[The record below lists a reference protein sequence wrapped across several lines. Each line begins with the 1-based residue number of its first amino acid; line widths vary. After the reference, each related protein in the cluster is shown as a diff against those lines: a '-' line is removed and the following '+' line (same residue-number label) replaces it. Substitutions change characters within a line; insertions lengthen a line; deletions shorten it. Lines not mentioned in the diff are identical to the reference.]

1 MILAGIYGMLFLQI
15 FQVLPLFY
23 REAGGLSEA
32 GIGLVLA
39 FNGLIV
45 FGVEMP
51 LVYYIENRFPL
62 YKLIITGTALCGLSF
77 LVLLMGGHTSVL
89 YLGMF
94 LLSISEILAMPF
106 IVTRVVQRA
115 GPEARGSYLGLYTMS
130 CSLAFI
136 ISPFIT
142 TYLIEHIGFN
152 ALWLFDGVLA
162 LLTVIGFFMLEP
174 RLSVKAAT
182 VKDPL

>member
-1 MILAGIYGMLFLQI
+1 VILAGIYGMLFLQI

-106 IVTRVVQRA
+106 MVTRVVQRA

-130 CSLAFI
+130 WSLAFI